1 MDIRFL
7 SWAGYD
13 LDRHGASG
21 VFGGGPPEMEADDD
35 REQRRMRAREFKPGM
50 KGRPSTAPSARIIS
64 DDLRPFPGPS
74 NT

>member
-7 SWAGYD
+7 AWAGYD
-13 LDRHGASG
+13 LDT
-21 VFGGGPPEMEADDD
+21 VGGGGGFCGSPPDMDADDD
-35 REQRRMRAREFKPGM
+35 REHRRIRAREYKPGM

-74 NT
+74 NQ